1 MEPYEEAAGRLA
13 TDSNIDGPP
22 FSNKM
27 RNASAN
33 DLSADM
39 TDRRRTV
46 FGLPVRVV
54 SNTGKIVYSKISA
67 EFLLH
72 NDSIKSVSASVVSDA
87 PTDH

>member
-39 TDRRRTV
+39 MIGDEQYL
-46 FGLPVRVV
+46 GYL
-54 SNTGKIVYSKISA
+54 SA
-67 EFLLH
+67 W
-72 NDSIKSVSASVVSDA
+72 
-87 PTDH
+87 